1 MDPKS
6 LTSQMPVL
14 RSEETKTWRIL
25 LIAGACSLLALV
37 VYRNFPLPSTIA
49 GRYVNVNYQ
58 NSVIFPNVPDVLV
71 LMTDGTFMSQ
81 VAGKGTFRVWLTP
94 FGTKIQLDY
103 DGLHSDLQTD
113 MRKTLDGSTR
123 IILLEDVEHAYVKP

>member
-14 RSEETKTWRIL
+14 RSEKTKTWRIL

-37 VYRNFPLPSTIA
+37 VYCNYPLPSTIA
-49 GRYVNVNYQ
+49 GRYVNINYQ
-58 NSVIFPNVPDVLV
+58 NSVVFPNVPDVLD

-81 VAGKGTFRVWLTP
+81 VAGKGTFKVWLTP